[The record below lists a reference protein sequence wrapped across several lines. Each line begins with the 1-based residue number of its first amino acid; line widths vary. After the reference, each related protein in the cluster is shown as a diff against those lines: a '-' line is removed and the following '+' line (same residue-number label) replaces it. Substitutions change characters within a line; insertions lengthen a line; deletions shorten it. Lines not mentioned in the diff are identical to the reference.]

1 MHPKSIMLITRSC
14 RGFSLIEIMI
24 AVAIIAIL
32 AGIALP
38 SYQEYV
44 RTSRR
49 VDGQNS
55 LQQLMLAQE
64 KYRSNNTSYA
74 SSLTELPGIQ
84 ASSADGHYTIAITSA
99 NGSGYAATATATGDQ
114 AKDSACATMTLT
126 LTNGVNLAKTPAAC
140 WKK

>member
-1 MHPKSIMLITRSC
+1 MHLTRPS
-14 RGFSLIEIMI
+14 RGFTLIEIMI
-24 AVAIIAIL
+24 AVAIVAIL

-44 RTSRR
+44 RNSRR

-64 KYRSNNTSYA
+64 KIRSNNDKYTTALGDLGVSG
-74 SSLTELPGIQ
+74 T
-84 ASSADGHYTIAITSA
+84 SADGHYTIAITSA
-99 NGSGYAATATATGDQ
+99 DGTGYVATATATGDQ
-114 AKDSACATMTLT
+114 AKDTTCATMTLT